1 MVIAN
6 MLVLGIVVVAFLGV
20 HLVQFWAKMQAQ
32 EICGNWY
39 AYENTMIPAG
49 AGTLFLQLAFEQ
61 WWTPVVYIIGLWLS
75 GST

>member
-1 MVIAN
+1 
-6 MLVLGIVVVAFLGV
+6 
-20 HLVQFWAKMQAQ
+20 MQAQ

-61 WWTPVVYIIGLWLS
+61 WWTPVVYIIGFVALWFHMNHGFGQCGRAS
-75 GST
+75 AGTMPHGCPV